1 MIKRETENK
10 KAKNKIIVEDVL
22 IVEHRIF
29 FKEEYRAIY
38 DKKNKNIRAK
48 YDKKR

>member
-1 MIKRETENK
+1 MIKRDKEDKKNK
-10 KAKNKIIVEDVL
+10 KVLREDVL
-22 IVEHRIF
+22 IVEHKIF